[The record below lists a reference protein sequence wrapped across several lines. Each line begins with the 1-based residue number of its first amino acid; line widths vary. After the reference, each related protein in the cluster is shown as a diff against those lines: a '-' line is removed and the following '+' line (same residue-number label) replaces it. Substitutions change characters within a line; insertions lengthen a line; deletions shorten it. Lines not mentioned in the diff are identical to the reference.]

1 MVDLTNSN
9 PHSHRS
15 SSLRG
20 FLVLLDL
27 ISLTYIRRH
36 PGRLLVVLLSVS
48 LGVAAIVASGNLIRS
63 AIVSTRSAW
72 QVNADQADFHVAN
85 GFGGVP
91 NELLEGLRSVQ
102 GVVAASA
109 ILARSAQLH
118 LGSGTINI
126 QILAFDLLGDD
137 PIHRSNLG
145 ADEIEVRNESD
156 FITKL
161 NAILLERNFAEA
173 HGFSI
178 GSTLESEVQSGRQDL
193 YVAGFMEPSP
203 ATASFG
209 GAVAVMDL
217 FSAQVFFGREG
228 LVDAIDVRVM
238 PTADVTA
245 VENRLRAVVKDQA
258 TLTLSGGDSGELAS
272 LVSNLRLI
280 LGVPGV
286 MAIVVGALV
295 IYHTVSIAVSHRK
308 PQLDVVRSLG
318 ISRKSLL
325 ALFAVEGLVVGVLGS
340 GLGILMGFFA
350 AGLASGIVRDTI
362 SSLYRPLAVSQLEIS
377 WSYLAI
383 GLALGVGITMYAFV
397 APARSSIGNLV
408 GLSVASAS
416 HRRWSDALRGARV
429 GAALIPIGL
438 FAGWLQ
444 NRGFAGEQLAAVA
457 TSGDALIL
465 LGSGLLIPTVLLGF
479 SARTNVRLPRRLVLM
494 RLGWLG
500 LTSDP
505 ARTGVVITAVLV
517 GSAYVMI
524 TVGPI
529 GSLRHTVVNWMDR
542 TQNADLVV
550 AASGSIGFFP
560 NSMSLPPQLWE
571 ILKEEPAVASVEPTS
586 LVTQPFEDR
595 WVVLVA
601 RRPAALGTRFP
612 LEVISGDFRRGQESM
627 EAGDGT
633 IVSRHFAVQHGLEV
647 GNTLVLRSPTGPV
660 SLRVDAVVTDFSSA
674 DLGTIFVTP
683 EFLKLR
689 WREEGVSTYH
699 LWLNGSSPEDVR
711 EKVISVL
718 RPYCNCTV
726 LTREELRLRI
736 TEVLDS
742 MFYMAYALEVIAA
755 IVMVVAV
762 LSFFSITLDERQVQI
777 DLMRTLGATRWQV
790 TGSLIWEAV
799 WIGILGSTIGSAVG
813 GLLAWR
819 MTETTIKA
827 GGGFELDFVL
837 PPDIVALTIGGA
849 VAICVLSVL
858 LQRGVGSA
866 SQAEISL
873 Q

>member
-1 MVDLTNSN
+1 MVGLTNGN
-9 PHSHRS
+9 PHSRRS

-20 FLVLLDL
+20 FLVLLNL
-27 ISLTYIRRH
+27 ISLAYVRRH
-36 PGRLLVVLLSVS
+36 PGKLLVVLLSVS
-48 LGVAAIVASGNLIRS
+48 LGVAAIVASGNLIGTTLD
-63 AIVSTRSAW
+63 STRSAW
-72 QVNADQADFHVAN
+72 QVNVDQADFRVAN

-91 NELLEGLRSVQ
+91 NELLKDLRNVE
-102 GVVAASA
+102 GVVTASA
-109 ILARSAQLH
+109 MLARSAQLH
-118 LGSGTINI
+118 LESGTVNV

-137 PIHRSNLG
+137 PIHRNNLG
-145 ADEIEVRNESD
+145 ADEIEVRDEGD

-173 HGFSI
+173 HGLTI
-178 GSTLESEVQSGRQDL
+178 GSTLESEVQPGRRDL

-203 ATASFG
+203 ATAALG

-217 FSAQVFFGREG
+217 FAAQIFLAREG

-245 VENRLRAVVKDQA
+245 VGNRLRELVKDRA
-258 TLTLSGGDSGELAS
+258 TVTLSGGDSGELAS

-295 IYHTVSIAVSHRK
+295 IYHAVSTAVSHRK

-325 ALFAVEGLVVGVLGS
+325 ALFAVEGFVIGALGS
-340 GLGILMGFFA
+340 GLGILIGFLA

-377 WSYLAI
+377 WGYLTI
-383 GLALGVGITMYAFV
+383 GLALGVSITMYAFV
-397 APARSSIGNLV
+397 APARSSIDNLV
-408 GLSVASAS
+408 GLSVVSAS
-416 HRRWSDALRGARV
+416 HRRWGEALRGARI
-429 GAALIPIGL
+429 GAVLIPIGL
-438 FAGWLQ
+438 VVGGLQ
-444 NRGFAGEQLAAVA
+444 NRGFAGELLAAVA
-457 TSGDALIL
+457 TSADALIL
-465 LGSGLLIPTVLLGF
+465 LGSGLLIPTLLLGF
-479 SARTNVRLPRRLVLM
+479 SAWTNVRLPSRLVLM
-494 RLGWLG
+494 RLGWQG
-500 LTSDP
+500 LNADP
-505 ARTGVVITAVLV
+505 ARTGFVITSVLV

-529 GSLRHTVVNWMDR
+529 GSLRHTIVNWMDR

-560 NSMSLPPQLWE
+560 NSISLPPQLWE

-601 RRPAALGTRFP
+601 RRPTALGTRFP
-612 LEVISGDFRRGQESM
+612 LEVISGDLRRGQESM
-627 EAGDGT
+627 AAGDGT
-633 IVSRHFAVQHGLEV
+633 IVSRHFAVQHDLEV
-647 GNTLVLRSPTGPV
+647 GSTLVLRSPAGPV
-660 SLRVDAVVTDFSSA
+660 SLRVEAVVTDFSSA
-674 DLGTIFVTP
+674 DLGTVFVTP
-683 EFLKLR
+683 EFLRLR

-699 LWLNGSSPEDVR
+699 LWLDGASPETVR
-711 EKVISVL
+711 EKVISAL
-718 RPYCNCTV
+718 RPYCSCTV

-790 TGSLIWEAV
+790 TGSLVWEAV
-799 WIGILGSTIGSAVG
+799 WIGILGSTIGSGIG

-827 GGGFELDFVL
+827 GGGFELDFIL
-837 PPDIVALTIGGA
+837 PPDIVAVTIGGA

-858 LQRGVGSA
+858 LQRWVGSA